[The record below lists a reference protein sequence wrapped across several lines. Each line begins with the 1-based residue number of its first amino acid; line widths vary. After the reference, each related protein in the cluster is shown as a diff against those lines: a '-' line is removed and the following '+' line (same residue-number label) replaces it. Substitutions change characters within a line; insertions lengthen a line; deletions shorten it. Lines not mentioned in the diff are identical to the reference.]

1 MRNILEYTLVSLDGV
16 YAGAAISGFAEYRD
30 EAYLRDG
37 LGQTLACDAL
47 LMGRTTYE
55 DFAKIWPRRTDPW
68 AERINAM
75 PK

>member
-37 LGQTLACDAL
+37 LGQALAC
-47 LMGRTTYE
+47 GVVV
-55 DFAKIWPRRTDPW
+55 K
-68 AERINAM
+68 
-75 PK
+75 